1 MKLHTTKCVEGCN
14 VLLRPV
20 GFSLGARNEV
30 YELNDDTG
38 LFTQT
43 LYFSLNARHV
53 GQLVRLSLT
62 DICCANAD
70 RTMEWPREKMM
81 ITATRTTDGIEVAT
95 EERIVEGRDAHTL
108 SSFYIRGVEKINVQC
123 EFMGDG
129 IGKHT
134 IVMLVF
140 NPSRQ
145 GDISGGGGGGGGGG
159 AGGGGGGGGSRSHGS
174 GSSRAK
180 SSRYDEGGASAGQKR
195 TDCPKQEG
203 PGYSQRILQQ
213 GIGPNCM
220 QAMPDQREMIE
231 LLAAQAASE
240 QEASLHDISRQ
251 QCPKCQENE
260 DKHMCCVYQEQVVRV
275 VFQPCMHLVCCEDCA
290 KNDKLVDCPIC
301 RGKIEKRSVVYGTI
315 P

>member
-1 MKLHTTKCVEGCN
+1 
-14 VLLRPV
+14 VLLKPM
-20 GFSLGARNEV
+20 GFSLGARSEV

-43 LYFSLNARHV
+43 LNFSIHARHV
-53 GQLVRLSLT
+53 GKLVRLSLT
-62 DICCANAD
+62 NICCANAD

-95 EERIVEGRDAHTL
+95 EERIVEGRDNHTL

-140 NPSRQ
+140 DPSRQ
-145 GDISGGGGGGGGGG
+145 AESGGEGRGGGGGGGGGE
-159 AGGGGGGGGSRSHGS
+159 GGGGGGGEGGGG
-174 GSSRAK
+174 GSSSSRRHASLSSGAK
-180 SSRYDEGGASAGQKR
+180 SSRYEEGGASAGQKR
-195 TDCPKQEG
+195 TDRSNGDG
-203 PGYSQRILQQ
+203 PGYSQRVLHK
-213 GIGPNCM
+213 GIGPNCIL
-220 QAMPDQREMIE
+220 AVPDQREMIE

-240 QEASLHDISRQ
+240 QEASLHDISRL

-260 DKHMCCVYQEQVVRV
+260 DKHMCCVCQEQVVRV
-275 VFQPCMHLVCCEDCA
+275 IFQPCMHLVCCEKCG
-290 KNDKLVDCPIC
+290 KNDRLVNCPIC
-301 RGKIEKRSVVYGTI
+301 RGKIEKRSVVYGTV